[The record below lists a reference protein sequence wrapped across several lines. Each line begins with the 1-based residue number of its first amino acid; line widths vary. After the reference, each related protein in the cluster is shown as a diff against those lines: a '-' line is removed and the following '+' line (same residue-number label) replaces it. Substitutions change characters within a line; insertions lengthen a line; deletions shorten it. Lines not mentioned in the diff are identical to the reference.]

1 MTPMRGRGSRV
12 VWLALITGLVAPSAL
27 TAGSWISPQDTG
39 QTPADVRIS
48 FTALNPAVVQAPS
61 RQSAKL
67 LSERKEAHR
76 SYPRPW
82 AVFASL
88 IPIATLLLWAF
99 LRLPH
104 GKRSRLASA
113 GRGILSRAP
122 PALTFP

>member
-12 VWLALITGLVAPSAL
+12 IWLVLLAGLAAPSVL
-27 TAGSWISPQDTG
+27 TAGSWISRPDTG
-39 QTPADVRIS
+39 QTTSDLRIS

-61 RQSAKL
+61 RQTAKL
-67 LSERKEAHR
+67 LTERKEPHR

-82 AVFASL
+82 ATFASL
-88 IPIATLLLWAF
+88 IPLAALLLWAW

-104 GKRSRLASA
+104 GKRARLTSL

-122 PALTFP
+122 PALTFA